1 MSIDIM
7 STSKLRLTL
16 FDGGSTLSMNEKKI
30 AEPVKTTR
38 IQAFNGPVVK
48 TDRWCKFYT
57 SFCTRVNLGGL
68 NKLIDGE
75 YGLFRRMIW
84 LVFIL
89 GMTAFGLYQMC
100 SQIAKYNQ
108 RPITVL
114 VNISR
119 YDHVKFP
126 AITVCNFNIF
136 AKRKTDKVY
145 MTDYVK
151 AILLEKKSLLALPAL
166 NKQIIANGWS
176 WWENYKLLG
185 HRLHDSLLACDW
197 KQKPCDYDDFEETI
211 TDMGWCFQFNSNT
224 TTPSLSVNNAGTD
237 YGLLLHLDTELDQ
250 YIGSRHGFGEGFK
263 ILAHDRN
270 DIPLMKSAG
279 IAVGPGMQTFI
290 GIKQKRIKKIG
301 PPHGT
306 CGSRKLKEFT
316 HYSTSACQLECLT
329 EYMGQKCGCKDAY
342 QLGSYPDCTPEE
354 MYKCGLKA
362 QVDFV
367 TDTNETCIRE
377 RCPDQCETT
386 TFEME
391 VSTVPIADWFFE
403 EKSAD
408 FYIDKNI
415 TYLRKNLALV
425 FIYYTSMNV
434 EETVQNVAYTE
445 IDMICDI
452 GGSFGLALGASI
464 ITGLEICDF
473 FVYYFFTRHLSGGVK
488 PA

>member
-1 MSIDIM
+1 MLSIVEIEMS
-7 STSKLRLTL
+7 
-16 FDGGSTLSMNEKKI
+16 
-30 AEPVKTTR
+30 EPVTK
-38 IQAFNGPVVK
+38 IPSVQGCNEPKVK
-48 TDRWCKFYT
+48 AGTQSKFFT
-57 SFCTRVNLGGL
+57 SFCTRVNLGGVI
-68 NKLIDGE
+68 KLIDAE
-75 YGLFRRMIW
+75 YGSFRRAVW
-84 LVFIL
+84 LFFIL
-89 GMTAFGLYQMC
+89 SMLAFGLYQMC
-100 SQIAKYNQ
+100 TQIAKFNS
-108 RPITVL
+108 RPITVF
-114 VNISR
+114 VNISKE
-119 YDHVKFP
+119 DILEFP
-126 AITVCNFNIF
+126 AITVCNFNIY
-136 AKRKTDKVY
+136 RKENLDWKNITEF
-145 MTDYVK
+145 VK
-151 AILLEKKSLLALPAL
+151 SIVLY
-166 NKQIIANGWS
+166 KQNVNLTAFGYNLSGWDM
-176 WWENYKLLG
+176 EAFHRDNA
-185 HRLHDSLLACDW
+185 HRLNDSLFECDW

>member
-1 MSIDIM
+1 MNKMMADEV
-7 STSKLRLTL
+7 TETPVKA
-16 FDGGSTLSMNEKKI
+16 FDGQI
-30 AEPVKTTR
+30 VKAGGTWR
-38 IQAFNGPVVK
+38 
-48 TDRWCKFYT
+48 KFGT
-57 SFCTRVNLGGL
+57 AFCTRVNLGGL

-75 YGLFRRMIW
+75 YGLFRRIIW
-84 LVFIL
+84 LIFIL
-89 GMTAFGLYQMC
+89 FMTVLGIYQMGKQVEKLN
-100 SQIAKYNQ
+100 S
-108 RPITVL
+108 RPINSL
-114 VNISR
+114 VKVTFEESIE
-119 YDHVKFP
+119 FP

-136 AKRKTDKVY
+136 ERKKTDRVNATKYIQNIVY
-145 MTDYVK
+145 YKQNVSTKSSGFDFSNWNWTYQYSIFASRLNDSV
-151 AILLEKKSLLALPAL
+151 LL
-166 NKQIIANGWS
+166 
-176 WWENYKLLG
+176 
-185 HRLHDSLLACDW
+185 CDW